1 MPFKDQMRNSEGVCM
16 SSFLIRG
23 ALVIDGS
30 NREPFRGDIAIE
42 NGMIT
47 DVSPFTK
54 NGGKAAVEA
63 DGLVLA
69 PGFIDI
75 HSHTDLTI
83 FKHPLAE
90 SKALQGVTTEV
101 IGNCGIGAFPV
112 NDERKAALIDY
123 LKMHEFHLP
132 SYGLSWNHFTQYAD
146 QLDRI
151 GLGLNLAP
159 LVAHGALRIAILG
172 AEDRFPSKKEFE
184 TMKNLLIDSL
194 EQGAWGLSTGLI
206 YPPGS
211 FAKTEELVDLA
222 RIVADHGAIYTSHIR
237 GEGATLMEALD
248 EAICIGK
255 KSGVR
260 VEVSHLKAMGKDNWG
275 RGKEALLKLE
285 KARQEGVDIAADQY
299 PYEATSTSL
308 TALVPQWAQAGGV
321 SELLKRLASPETEER
336 LQMEILREIDKRG
349 GPSRIVIAGIGSAKN
364 IELSGKNVSQIA
376 ALWNCPPEIAVMRV
390 LREEKA
396 AVGAVYFSLSG
407 EDVAAILSS
416 DQVSVGSDGMGMNAE
431 EDLGKSTHPRSYGTF
446 PRILGLYARE
456 KGTLSMAKAIH
467 KMTGLVAGRVGLKNR
482 GFIQPG
488 FMADLVLFDP
498 MTIQDR
504 STFEHPHQYAAGVVY
519 TWVNGCPIVQEGRI
533 TGNTPGRVL
542 RKREVSSYG

>member
-1 MPFKDQMRNSEGVCM
+1 M
-16 SSFLIRG
+16 SSLLIRG
-23 ALVIDGS
+23 AQVIDGS
-30 NREPFRGDIAIE
+30 KREPFQGDIAVE

-47 DVSPFTK
+47 EVSPSIK
-54 NGGKAAVEA
+54 GGGKTVIKA
-63 DGLVLA
+63 DGLVAA

-101 IGNCGIGAFPV
+101 VGNCGIGAFPA
-112 NDERKAALIDY
+112 NPERRAVLIDY
-123 LKMHEFHLP
+123 LRMHDFHLP
-132 SYGLSWNHFTQYAD
+132 SDGLIWNNFTQYAD

-172 AEDRFPSKKEFE
+172 AEDRVPSDRELEK
-184 TMKNLLIDSL
+184 MKNFLAESL

-222 RIVADHGAIYTSHIR
+222 KIVAHYEAIYTSHIR

-248 EAICIGK
+248 EAIRIGK
-255 KSGVR
+255 GSGVR

-285 KARQEGVDIAADQY
+285 KARQSSVDIAADQY

-308 TALVPQWAQAGGV
+308 TALVPSWAHAGGV
-321 SELLKRLASPETEER
+321 SELLKRLASPETAER
-336 LQMEILREIDKRG
+336 LQTEILLEMNKRG
-349 GPSRIVIAGIGSAKN
+349 GPGRIVIAEIGSAKN
-364 IELSGKNVSQIA
+364 AGLSGKNIGQIA
-376 ALWNCPPEIAVMRV
+376 ELWQCVPEIAVMR
-390 LREEKA
+390 LLLEEKA
-396 AVGAVYFSLSG
+396 AVGAVYFSLSE

-416 DQVSVGSDGMGMNAE
+416 DQVSVGSDGTGMKAE
-431 EDLGKSTHPRSYGTF
+431 DDFGKSTHPRSYGTF
-446 PRILGLYARE
+446 PRILGVYARE
-456 KGTLSMAKAIH
+456 KGTLSLAKAIH
-467 KMTGLVAGRVGLKNR
+467 KMTGLPAARLGLENR
-482 GFIQPG
+482 GLIKPG
-488 FMADLVLFDP
+488 FTADLVLFDP
-498 MTIQDR
+498 LTIQDR
-504 STFEHPHQYAAGVVY
+504 STFDHPHQYAIGVVY
-519 TWVNGCPIVQEGRI
+519 SWVNGCPIVREGII

-542 RKREVSSYG
+542 RKRGASSRS

>member
-1 MPFKDQMRNSEGVCM
+1 M
-16 SSFLIRG
+16 SSLLIRG

-30 NREPFRGDIAIE
+30 NREPFRGDIAVE

-47 DVSPFTK
+47 EVSPSIK
-54 NGGKAAVEA
+54 DGGKTLIEA
-63 DGLVLA
+63 DGLVVA

-75 HSHTDLTI
+75 HSHTDLSI

-112 NDERKAALIDY
+112 SHERRAALIDF
-123 LKMHEFHLP
+123 LRMHEFHLP
-132 SYGLSWNHFTQYAD
+132 SYGLSWNNFTQYAD

-172 AEDRFPSKKEFE
+172 TEDRIPSDKELE
-184 TMKNLLIDSL
+184 SMKNLLTDSL

-222 RIVADHGAIYTSHIR
+222 KIVAHYGALYTSHIR

-248 EAICIGK
+248 EAIRIGK
-255 KSGVR
+255 KGGVR
-260 VEVSHLKAMGKDNWG
+260 VQVSHLKAMGKDNWG

-285 KARQEGVDIAADQY
+285 KAREGGVDIAADQY

-308 TALVPQWAQAGGV
+308 AALVPQWAHAGGV
-321 SELLKRLASPETEER
+321 GELLKRLASPETTER
-336 LQMEILREIDKRG
+336 LQAEILREINERG
-349 GPSRIVIAGIGSAKN
+349 GPSRIVIAGVGSAKN
-364 IELSGKNVSQIA
+364 IELSGKNVTRIA
-376 ALWNCPPEIAVMRV
+376 ELWNCAPEIAVMR
-390 LREEKA
+390 LLQEEKA
-396 AVGAVYFSLSG
+396 AVGAVYFSLSD

-431 EDLGKSTHPRSYGTF
+431 EDFGKSTHPRSYGTF
-446 PRILGLYARE
+446 PRILGVYARE

-467 KMTGLVAGRVGLKNR
+467 KMTGLVADRVGLKNR
-482 GFIQPG
+482 GFIEPG
-488 FMADLVLFDP
+488 FSADLVLFDP
-498 MTIQDR
+498 LTIRDR
-504 STFEHPHQYAAGVVY
+504 STFDHPHQYATGVVY
-519 TWVNGCPIVQEGRI
+519 TWVNGCPTVQEGII

-542 RKREVSSYG
+542 RKRPVSSHS